1 MNLRLFCRYV
11 CPLGLSQSLV
21 RGFRGPRRVCTR
33 LPESALQRVVR
44 WTVFFLYVASFFV
57 GALYMV
63 KPFVDPFSIICR
75 AVAYTFFSPETD
87 AALAALA
94 YVPLAA
100 VLLVSLFSKGRFWC
114 NWICPWGTAL
124 NEASRYLCSCGRKG
138 AVARGD
144 RVGKGC
150 GKCRRCFAEAQ
161 GEEVKAEG

>member
-100 VLLVSLFSKGRFWC
+100 VLLVSLVSKGRFWC

-161 GEEVKAEG
+161 GEDVKAEG

>member
-63 KPFVDPFSIICR
+63 KPFVDPFSIVCR

-100 VLLVSLFSKGRFWC
+100 VLLVSLVSKGRFWC

-124 NEASRYLCSCGRKG
+124 NEASRYMCSCGRKG

>member
-94 YVPLAA
+94 YVPLVA
-100 VLLVSLFSKGRFWC
+100 VLLVSLVSKGRFWC

>member
-63 KPFVDPFSIICR
+63 KPFVDPFSIVCR

-100 VLLVSLFSKGRFWC
+100 VLLVSLVSKGRFWC

-124 NEASRYLCSCGRKG
+124 NEASRYMCSCGRKG

-161 GEEVKAEG
+161 GEDAKAEG

>member
-63 KPFVDPFSIICR
+63 KPFVDPFSIVCR

-100 VLLVSLFSKGRFWC
+100 VLLVSLVSKGRFWC

>member
-63 KPFVDPFSIICR
+63 KPFVDPFSIVCR

-100 VLLVSLFSKGRFWC
+100 VLLVSLVSKGRFWC

-124 NEASRYLCSCGRKG
+124 NEASRYMCSCGRKG

-161 GEEVKAEG
+161 GEDVKAEG